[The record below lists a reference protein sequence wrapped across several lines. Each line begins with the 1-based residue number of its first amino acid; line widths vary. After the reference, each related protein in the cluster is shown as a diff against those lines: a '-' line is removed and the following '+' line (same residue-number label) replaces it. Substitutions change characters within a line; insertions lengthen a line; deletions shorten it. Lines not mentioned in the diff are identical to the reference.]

1 MTRILLTLALLGL
14 TLSAGA
20 ETRYVSDALEI
31 DLRSGT
37 SLQHR
42 ILRMIPSGTALE
54 VLEEDK
60 ATGYTRVR
68 TPSGTEGW
76 ILTRYLSASAP
87 ANVRL
92 AETEKKLAELE
103 IQSRQRMAKLSDRDK
118 EFLNITDELARVKD
132 ENLKLAKQLADIQRT
147 ASSALAIDAENKE
160 LKNRVMQMERERE
173 TLSQENV
180 ALHDRTARD
189 WFMIGAGVIVFGI
202 LIGLILP
209 RIRVRKRSS
218 WDSL

>member
-1 MTRILLTLALLGL
+1 MIRILLTLALLTITL
-14 TLSAGA
+14 TARA
-20 ETRYVSDALEI
+20 ETRFVTDELEI

-42 ILRMIPSGTALE
+42 ILRMIPSGTVLE
-54 VLEEDK
+54 VLEEDR
-60 ATGYTRVR
+60 ATGYTKVR
-68 TPSGTEGW
+68 TPSGVEGW
-76 ILTRYLSASAP
+76 ILSRYLSASP
-87 ANVRL
+87 SANVRL
-92 AETEKKLAELE
+92 AETEKKLTELE

-118 EFLNITDELARVKD
+118 EFLNVTDELARVKD
-132 ENLKLAKQLADIQRT
+132 ENLKLNKQLTDIQRT

-160 LKNRVMQMERERE
+160 LKNRLMQMERERE

-189 WFMIGAGVIVFGI
+189 WFMIGAGVIVLGV

-209 RIRVRKRSS
+209 RIRIRKRSS

>member
-1 MTRILLTLALLGL
+1 MIRILLTLALLTISL
-14 TLSAGA
+14 TARA
-20 ETRYVSDALEI
+20 ETRFVTDELEI
-31 DLRSGT
+31 DMRSGT

-42 ILRMIPSGTALE
+42 ILRMVPAGTVLE
-54 VLEEDK
+54 VLEEDQ
-60 ATGYTRVR
+60 ATGYTKVR
-68 TPSGTEGW
+68 TPSGAEGW
-76 ILTRYLSASAP
+76 ILSRYLTASAP
-87 ANVRL
+87 ASVRL
-92 AETEKKLAELE
+92 ADTEKKLTELE

-118 EFLNITDELARVKD
+118 EFLNVTDELARVKD
-132 ENLKLAKQLADIQRT
+132 ENLKLNKQLTDIQRT

-160 LKNRVMQMERERE
+160 LKNRLMQMERERE

-189 WFMIGAGVIVFGI
+189 WFMIGAGVIVLGI

>member
-68 TPSGTEGW
+68 TPSGAEGW
-76 ILTRYLSASAP
+76 ILTRYLTADAP

-189 WFMIGAGVIVFGI
+189 WFMIGAGVIMLGI